1 MSFKWKEERDLSVQI
16 RQFKLNN
23 IFVSTKATIVVY
35 YDFIK

>member
-1 MSFKWKEERDLSVQI
+1 MSFKWIEERDLSLQI

-23 IFVSTKATIVVY
+23 IFVSKATIVVY